1 MIKEAMRYLGLAV
14 LLFAV
19 QLLVLNNINFNGYA
33 NPYIYPM
40 LLLVLPLGMQ
50 RWQLLLLGFACGLL
64 MDVFMHSLGL
74 HATAMVVMS
83 FVRLLIAPSNTSAP
97 SGALWYARHV
107 LLLLL
112 LHHSVLFLLEAFSL
126 HHLWLTL
133 LRIAL
138 STALSTLFVLIASTL
153 RGRR

>member
-1 MIKEAMRYLGLAV
+1 MIKEVMRYVGLAV

-40 LLLVLPLGMQ
+40 LLLVLPYGVG
-50 RWQLLLLGFACGLL
+50 RWKQLVLGFACGLL

-83 FVRLLIAPSNTSAP
+83 FVRLLIAPSSTSAP
-97 SGALWYARHV
+97 GGVLWYARHV

-112 LHHSVLFLLEAFSL
+112 LHHAVLFLLEAFTL

-138 STALSTLFVLIASTL
+138 STALSTLFVLIASAL
-153 RGRR
+153 RGRK